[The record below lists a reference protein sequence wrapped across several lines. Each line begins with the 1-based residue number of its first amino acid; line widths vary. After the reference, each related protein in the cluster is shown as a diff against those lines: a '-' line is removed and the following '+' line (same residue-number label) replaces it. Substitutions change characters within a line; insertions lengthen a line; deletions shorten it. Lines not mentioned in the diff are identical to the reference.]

1 MLVVMGCQGMG
12 ACTAVVRIDST
23 PYKDC
28 GFNTLFQ
35 LLLLIWYLSDAD
47 SHELR
52 SSFSSGSDIAGLTFC
67 QSVHSALAKLGAAG
81 KQSVSQLTT
90 HLQLTHYHAGRLLE
104 LELRPQPGPHQST
117 FKQTVELPNSAQGEE
132 LLRYHNAQRNY
143 HESIATFLLAKLQQ
157 ELETSVHPS
166 HTTSDS
172 AGPTTEVGAP
182 NNVDAILEE
191 HMKPLTISSAGSALH
206 LLSQCLL
213 AASTGTLHN
222 NLYNW
227 ALQHDAEPQPPA
239 FALRNVLSADDQP
252 NFNFGTRDQEGRP
265 LVSLLVQ
272 YYNRPWMLPA
282 LVRPFRRCSEERRS
296 SRPHV
301 RSSSGDV
308 GADRRQ
314 GGHERSG
321 GADNGSGGASG
332 SGGVGTGDGML
343 AGDGDEDGGV
353 GVGRLGFRLE
363 MLINVDSRGDAAAVA
378 EFAAGPL
385 GAGFLVPVYSSNVH
399 EIRSYNRLTR
409 LAQGKI
415 LIMLQD
421 DDVFPDDTACEWLSS
436 VVRAFKRWP
445 RLGAVG
451 SQRFVFDYHPNST
464 QFGLHF
470 HDPGTGHWDPGSRQA
485 DASDEDRDA
494 GNGDTGNDG
503 SDRARQRLQP
513 PPLQMQFVT
522 LVDYAPV
529 AVRRSAFLDVGGIDE
544 NMSQSGA
551 CGVHSD
557 YDLVLRMWLAGW
569 QVSYIEAPGL
579 GKDPREPEGGTH
591 RRGVSGYCWE
601 RQWELAIDY
610 MRRRWGHYCRWDP
623 DSYYWF
629 GSRVSEVVSEHVR
642 LLNLRLLRPLAD
654 SSRDDFICPFGY
666 GCGKVPRDNITGVL
680 EPVRPPIGNLS
691 SWPKHR
697 RGPWLARRR
706 TAWRGQKGSKA
717 AN

>member
-1 MLVVMGCQGMG
+1 PLAKASNLRKFSASMLVVMGCQGMG

-415 LIMLQD
+415 LIMLQLANGFHPWCGPSNAGRD
-421 DDVFPDDTACEWLSS
+421 WAQSAPNDSYLITTRTPPSS
-436 VVRAFKRWP
+436 GCTSTI
-445 RLGAVG
+445 LGQAIGIPAVG
-451 SQRFVFDYHPNST
+451 RRTPATRTEMLETVTPAT
-464 QFGLHF
+464 MAA
-470 HDPGTGHWDPGSRQA
+470 TGPGSGCSR
-485 DASDEDRDA
+485 
-494 GNGDTGNDG
+494 
-503 SDRARQRLQP
+503 
-513 PPLQMQFVT
+513 
-522 LVDYAPV
+522 
-529 AVRRSAFLDVGGIDE
+529 
-544 NMSQSGA
+544 
-551 CGVHSD
+551 
-557 YDLVLRMWLAGW
+557 
-569 QVSYIEAPGL
+569 
-579 GKDPREPEGGTH
+579 H
-591 RRGVSGYCWE
+591 R
-601 RQWELAIDY
+601 
-610 MRRRWGHYCRWDP
+610 CRC
-623 DSYYWF
+623 
-629 GSRVSEVVSEHVR
+629 
-642 LLNLRLLRPLAD
+642 
-654 SSRDDFICPFGY
+654 SS
-666 GCGKVPRDNITGVL
+666 
-680 EPVRPPIGNLS
+680 
-691 SWPKHR
+691 
-697 RGPWLARRR
+697 
-706 TAWRGQKGSKA
+706 
-717 AN
+717 